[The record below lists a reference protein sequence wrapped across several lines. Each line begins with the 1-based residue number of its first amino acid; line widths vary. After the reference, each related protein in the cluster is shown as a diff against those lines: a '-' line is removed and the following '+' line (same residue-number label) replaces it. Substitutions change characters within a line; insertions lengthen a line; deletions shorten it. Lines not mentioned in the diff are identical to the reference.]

1 MWSLKKWKAWSS
13 TDWPTW
19 SVVISHAILGLGAE
33 IMTVPIEQNQPLL
46 STSLQTAHNL
56 RLLPQLVSNLLADL
70 NDAVETR
77 IGKALDLDS
86 IGKEVAQKGECGE

>member
-1 MWSLKKWKAWSS
+1 MHCRS
-13 TDWPTW
+13 
-19 SVVISHAILGLGAE
+19 IQ
-33 IMTVPIEQNQPLL
+33 QNQALL

-77 IGKALDLDS
+77 ISKAFDLDS
-86 IGKEVAQKGECGE
+86 IGKEVAQKGKPDQSRIGHAVL